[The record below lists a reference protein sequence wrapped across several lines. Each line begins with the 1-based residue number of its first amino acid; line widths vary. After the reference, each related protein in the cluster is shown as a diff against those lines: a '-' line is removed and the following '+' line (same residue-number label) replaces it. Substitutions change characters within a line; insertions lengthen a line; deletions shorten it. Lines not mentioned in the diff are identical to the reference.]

1 MSIDAIASVRMCAVV
16 TVGAVLCYHLEVDD
30 QILLAWMIAQRY
42 KCEYDSNANVIR
54 MRFECEK

>member
-16 TVGAVLCYHLEVDD
+16 TVGTDLCYHLEVDD

-42 KCEYDSNANVIR
+42 KCEYDSNANVMR
-54 MRFECEK
+54 M